1 MYMKNLFQV
10 LNSIFIYLRTLIVL
24 VILGPPVII
33 FMILVPEYSYKA
45 ASVFSYLIFK
55 SLGVR
60 YKISG
65 DFPDNGPY
73 VIMHNHSSFLDLF
86 FLPTVIKGKYTAL
99 VAAKNFKIPLIG
111 SILNR
116 IKAIPIHR
124 FNHTKALE
132 ALKIAEQRIKEGY
145 HLAIFPEG
153 TRTITGKL
161 NPFKKGGFHIA
172 INTNTQILP
181 VIVKGLYNIKPKNRW
196 TINKGIAKMIIAK
209 PISVANKTV
218 EDLLQETYNIIQ
230 EKI

>member
-1 MYMKNLFQV
+1 MKQIYSIWLYGKTFLFII
-10 LNSIFIYLRTLIVL
+10 LFFPIML
-24 VILGPPVII
+24 VIAII
-33 FMILVPEYSYKA
+33 FPSLLYKYA
-45 ASVFSYLIFK
+45 CFLSKGIFWSFNIK
-55 SLGVR
+55 REIVGE
-60 YKISG
+60 
-65 DFPDNGPY
+65 FPDNGPY
-73 VIMHNHSSFLDLF
+73 ILMHNHSSFLDLF
-86 FLPTVIKGKYTAL
+86 FLPTVIKGKYTGL

-124 FNHTKALE
+124 FNHTKALD

-161 NPFKKGGFHIA
+161 NPFKKGGFHMA

-196 TINKGIAKMIIAK
+196 TINKGIAKMIIAQ
-209 PISVANKTV
+209 PISVANKTA

-230 EKI
+230 EKV

>member
-1 MYMKNLFQV
+1 MKQIYSIWLYGKTLLFII
-10 LNSIFIYLRTLIVL
+10 LFFPIML
-24 VILGPPVII
+24 VIAII
-33 FMILVPEYSYKA
+33 FPSLLYKYA
-45 ASVFSYLIFK
+45 CFLSKGIFW
-55 SLGVR
+55 SLNIKREVVGE
-60 YKISG
+60 
-65 DFPDNGPY
+65 FPDNGPY
-73 VIMHNHSSFLDLF
+73 ILMHNHSSFLDLF

-111 SILNR
+111 SILHR

-124 FNHTKALE
+124 FNHTKALD
-132 ALKIAEQRIKEGY
+132 ALKIAEQRIKGGY

-161 NPFKKGGFHIA
+161 NPFKKGGFHMA

-181 VIVKGLYNIKPKNRW
+181 VIVKGLYNIKPRNRW

-230 EKI
+230 EKV

>member
-1 MYMKNLFQV
+1 MKQIYSIWLYGKTVLF
-10 LNSIFIYLRTLIVL
+10 
-24 VILGPPVII
+24 II
-33 FMILVPEYSYKA
+33 FFFPIMLAIAIIFPSLLYKYA
-45 ASVFSYLIFK
+45 CFLSKGIFW
-55 SLGVR
+55 SLNITREVVGE
-60 YKISG
+60 
-65 DFPDNGPY
+65 FPDNGPY
-73 VIMHNHSSFLDLF
+73 ILMHNHSSFLDLF
-86 FLPTVIKGKYTAL
+86 FLPTVIKGKYTGL

-111 SILNR
+111 SILHR

-124 FNHTKALE
+124 FNHTKALN
-132 ALKIAEQRIKEGY
+132 ALKIAEQRIKGGY

-161 NPFKKGGFHIA
+161 NPFKKGGFHMA

-181 VIVKGLYNIKPKNRW
+181 VIVKGVYHIKPRNRL

-230 EKI
+230 EKV

>member
-1 MYMKNLFQV
+1 MKQIYSIWLYGKTLLFII
-10 LNSIFIYLRTLIVL
+10 LFFPIML
-24 VILGPPVII
+24 VIAII
-33 FMILVPEYSYKA
+33 FPSLLYKYA
-45 ASVFSYLIFK
+45 CFLSKGIFW
-55 SLGVR
+55 SLNITREVVGE
-60 YKISG
+60 
-65 DFPDNGPY
+65 FPDNGPY
-73 VIMHNHSSFLDLF
+73 ILMHNHSSFLDLF

-111 SILNR
+111 SILHR

-124 FNHTKALE
+124 FNHTKALD
-132 ALKIAEQRIKEGY
+132 ALKIAEQRIKGGY

-153 TRTITGKL
+153 TRTLTGKL
-161 NPFKKGGFHIA
+161 NPFKKGGFHMA

-196 TINKGIAKMIIAK
+196 TINKGIVKMIIAQ

-230 EKI
+230 EKV